1 MMILLTNTGTE
12 SQKSIIYIPVLID
25 NVNVPPDEKYGLD
38 VNLAYCLAGLFGLL
52 SLLIDAAY

>member
-1 MMILLTNTGTE
+1 MILLINTETE

-25 NVNVPPDEKYGLD
+25 NVNVPPPPDEKYGLG
-38 VNLAYCLAGLFGLL
+38 LAYCLAGLFGLL